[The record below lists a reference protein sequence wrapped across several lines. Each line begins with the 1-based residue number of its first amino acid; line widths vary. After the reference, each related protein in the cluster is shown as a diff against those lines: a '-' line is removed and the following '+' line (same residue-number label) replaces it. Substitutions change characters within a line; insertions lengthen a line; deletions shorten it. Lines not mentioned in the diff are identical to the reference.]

1 MWRRNLEDI
10 SEFEGKWY
18 DSGQFRN
25 TKNYDNW
32 LELKSNKTFVWESSD
47 GEIMVSGKFKIGQPV
62 ETEFGST
69 GKKKT
74 YWSITFY
81 NFSGKTSSMWDENM
95 TIYDTPRENYI
106 NGLDESSGISYNFS
120 RNRNSLRNNSST
132 ITDQSNNNI
141 EVKDKTDLKEERAEE
156 VSDKNELESDEIIEF
171 FRIEDPDGWSNLR
184 KTPAGEVLRKVYSDE
199 KFEVI
204 GEENKHKK
212 VKLSDGTI
220 GFIHNSRVVS
230 F

>member
-1 MWRRNLEDI
+1 
-10 SEFEGKWY
+10 
-18 DSGQFRN
+18 
-25 TKNYDNW
+25 
-32 LELKSNKTFVWESSD
+32 
-47 GEIMVSGKFKIGQPV
+47 
-62 ETEFGST
+62 
-69 GKKKT
+69 
-74 YWSITFY
+74 
-81 NFSGKTSSMWDENM
+81 M

-120 RNRNSLRNNSST
+120 RNRNSLRNNSSI
-132 ITDQSNNNI
+132 ITDQSNNKI
-141 EVKDKTDLKEERAEE
+141 EVKAKDKTDLKEETAEE
-156 VSDKNELESDEIIEF
+156 VSDKNQLESDEIIEF

-220 GFIHNSRVVS
+220 GFIHSSRVVS